1 MAVHAER
8 RCIPSTHRHPGNR
21 GHAAWL
27 PCGHECPLGTTA
39 RRSGFRNVS
48 GQHSLGDTDAN
59 SMTDMTLSDGTEV
72 SIDGKLIA
80 DATAAGKRVALDQA
94 ISGAEA
100 AGAACRALVVY
111 GPGPVATGGD
121 APSYP
126 VPILSRIDVD
136 HRSGWHGLARA
147 SSRTPEAT
155 LLKRGVEASAD
166 TRHVGQNREAQYGC
180 PGIDTSDGHP
190 GGWLRDSVVDAGS
203 LGPASVI
210 R

>member
-1 MAVHAER
+1 MCSSRFAGRALAVVLAVSVGLVLAACASNPGTVAAPPDGSSSDPKRTGEW
-8 RCIPSTHRHPGNR
+8 PSMPNDDASLELTGTPETAGTLRGYLVGTSVRSVQQPG
-21 GHAAWL
+21 AADS
-27 PCGHECPLGTTA
+27 ETY
-39 RRSGFRNVS
+39 RVS
-48 GQHSLGDTDAN
+48 IRWGDTDAN

-126 VPILSRIDVD
+126 VPILSRIDV
-136 HRSGWHGLARA
+136 
-147 SSRTPEAT
+147 SSP
-155 LLKRGVEASAD
+155 
-166 TRHVGQNREAQYGC
+166 
-180 PGIDTSDGHP
+180 
-190 GGWLRDSVVDAGS
+190 
-203 LGPASVI
+203 
-210 R
+210 